1 MWGDRVMPDLGLAL
15 DPMAPVFI
23 GLGQRVKVGRPGF
36 QVLQWSRLSWQPP
49 ERTAQVRK
57 IGNTFDPLTW
67 SVFLRGFSR
76 GVVGFRKRDLP

>member
-1 MWGDRVMPDLGLAL
+1 MPTPVPCL

-23 GLGQRVKVGRPGF
+23 GLGQRVKVARPSR
-36 QVLQWSRLSWQPP
+36 QVPQWWRLSWQPP

-67 SVFLRGFSR
+67 SVFLRGFPR
-76 GVVGFRKRDLP
+76 DEGGFRKRDLP

>member
-1 MWGDRVMPDLGLAL
+1 MPTPVPCL
-15 DPMAPVFI
+15 DPMTPVFI
-23 GLGQRVKVGRPGF
+23 GLGQRVKVARPSR
-36 QVLQWSRLSWQPP
+36 QVPQWWRLSWQPP
-49 ERTAQVRK
+49 EQTAQVRK

>member
-1 MWGDRVMPDLGLAL
+1 MPTPVPSL

-23 GLGQRVKVGRPGF
+23 GLGQRVKVARPSR
-36 QVLQWSRLSWQPP
+36 QVSQWWRLSWQPP

-67 SVFLRGFSR
+67 SFFTGVFHGAGLVSG
-76 GVVGFRKRDLP
+76 GMTCLDL

>member
-1 MWGDRVMPDLGLAL
+1 MPTPVPCL

-23 GLGQRVKVGRPGF
+23 GLGQRVKVARPSRQGS
-36 QVLQWSRLSWQPP
+36 QWWRLSWQPP

-67 SVFLRGFSR
+67 SVFYRGFSR
-76 GVVGFRKRDLP
+76 GGVGFRRHDLP

>member
-1 MWGDRVMPDLGLAL
+1 MPTPVPCL

-23 GLGQRVKVGRPGF
+23 GLGQRVKVARPSR
-36 QVLQWSRLSWQPP
+36 QVPQWWRLSWQPP

-76 GVVGFRKRDLP
+76 AGLGSVGLTCLDL

>member
-1 MWGDRVMPDLGLAL
+1 MPTPVPCL

-23 GLGQRVKVGRPGF
+23 GLGQRVKVARPSR
-36 QVLQWSRLSWQPP
+36 QVSQWWRLSWQPP

-76 GVVGFRKRDLP
+76 GGVGFSGFDLP

>member
-1 MWGDRVMPDLGLAL
+1 MPTPVPCL

-23 GLGQRVKVGRPGF
+23 GLGQRVKVARPSR
-36 QVLQWSRLSWQPP
+36 QVPQWWRLSWQPP

-67 SVFLRGFSR
+67 SVFYRVFHGAGLVSG
-76 GVVGFRKRDLP
+76 GMTCLDL